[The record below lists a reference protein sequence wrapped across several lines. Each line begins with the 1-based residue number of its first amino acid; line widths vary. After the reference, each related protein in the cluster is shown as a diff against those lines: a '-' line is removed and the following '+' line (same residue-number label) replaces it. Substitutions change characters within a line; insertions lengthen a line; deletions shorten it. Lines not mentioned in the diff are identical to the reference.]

1 MSKKSRQ
8 KFKYFENE
16 KRFQDEINSIF
27 HHFLRAVIEGN
38 KRNFFWKV
46 RVRRYTFLQIR
57 FQICCYLWGPGTV
70 NLNIPKYFIQLNLYI
85 YLVVYNMNWSRVKNF
100 SFLSR
105 AYVRSIFTCLRGLNH
120 SQNILQL
127 SSIPHIV
134 VFLWII
140 WPFIQFKT
148 PKLLLIKLHTPIL
161 SWGVLLSHVVH
172 AQRQ

>member
-105 AYVRSIFTCLRGLNH
+105 AYVPTCAQFSRAYVAWTTHKIYCSSVLFHILLFFSGLFDLSFNLKP
-120 SQNILQL
+120 QNSCL
-127 SSIPHIV
+127 
-134 VFLWII
+134 
-140 WPFIQFKT
+140 
-148 PKLLLIKLHTPIL
+148 
-161 SWGVLLSHVVH
+161 
-172 AQRQ
+172 

>member
-27 HHFLRAVIEGN
+27 HHFLRAAIEGN

-57 FQICCYLWGPGTV
+57 FQICCYLWGPRTV

-85 YLVVYNMNWSRVKNF
+85 YLVVYNMNWSRVKYF

-105 AYVRSIFTCLRGLNH
+105 AYVLTCLRALNFHVLTWLEPLTKYIAAQFYSTYCCFSLDYLTFH
-120 SQNILQL
+120 SI
-127 SSIPHIV
+127 
-134 VFLWII
+134 
-140 WPFIQFKT
+140 
-148 PKLLLIKLHTPIL
+148 
-161 SWGVLLSHVVH
+161 
-172 AQRQ
+172 